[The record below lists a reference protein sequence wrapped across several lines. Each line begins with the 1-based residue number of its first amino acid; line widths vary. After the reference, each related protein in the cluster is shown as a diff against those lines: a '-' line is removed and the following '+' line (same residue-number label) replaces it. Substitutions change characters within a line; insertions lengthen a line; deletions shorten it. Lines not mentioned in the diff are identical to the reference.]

1 MAHIDYHVNN
11 LSKDVKKTMLSRV
24 LVSLMILLTVLPL
37 VIVGDYGIFCIV
49 LFIVG
54 VSGHEI
60 LHVVKTKYQLDASIY
75 IVTYFALFLPFII
88 TPLLNNLYGNYPL
101 YDLVHGFTSFNFLF
115 ISVVIILICNLALTI
130 LNKKFNLDLAFY
142 LICLELLIVLGC
154 LSVLYLR
161 YLPLLNTLNS
171 NNIDIYDGSIS
182 LVDRF
187 FTSTILLL
195 YIAAGAIFNDIFAYF
210 TGVLFGKHKMCPKI
224 SPKKTW
230 EGVAGGL
237 VSVLVAAL
245 AAYLWLPHEM
255 VLTSILLDKAGFA
268 AGLLMILVLVAVSVS
283 GDLFESSLKRQAG
296 VKDSGRLLPGH
307 GGFYDRLD
315 SSLAVLPTAAAM
327 LMIV

>member
-115 ISVVIILICNLALTI
+115 NL
-130 LNKKFNLDLAFY
+130 
-142 LICLELLIVLGC
+142 
-154 LSVLYLR
+154 S
-161 YLPLLNTLNS
+161 
-171 NNIDIYDGSIS
+171 
-182 LVDRF
+182 
-187 FTSTILLL
+187 
-195 YIAAGAIFNDIFAYF
+195 
-210 TGVLFGKHKMCPKI
+210 
-224 SPKKTW
+224 
-230 EGVAGGL
+230 
-237 VSVLVAAL
+237 
-245 AAYLWLPHEM
+245 
-255 VLTSILLDKAGFA
+255 
-268 AGLLMILVLVAVSVS
+268 
-283 GDLFESSLKRQAG
+283 
-296 VKDSGRLLPGH
+296 
-307 GGFYDRLD
+307 
-315 SSLAVLPTAAAM
+315 
-327 LMIV
+327 